1 MIKTIDPLPFAWTR
15 EEYQRLAET
24 GVFGD
29 RRVELIEGQVLKMP
43 PMGSR
48 HSSTLMLLA
57 RLLPKVFDER
67 FAISIQLPLAISQD
81 SMPEPDVAIVSGNP
95 RDYRDGI
102 PEKAH
107 LVIEVSDSTLRFDC
121 ITKARIYANANIEE
135 YWIINLT
142 AEQIEIH
149 HQPRLGSGYAEKKIA
164 KRGETVTPVCVPN
177 AIIHVDDMLP

>member
-1 MIKTIDPLPFAWTR
+1 MISLIDPMPFTWTR
-15 EEYQRLAET
+15 EEYQQLAET
-24 GVFGD
+24 GIFAQ

-48 HSSTLMLLA
+48 HSSTLMLLT
-57 RLLPKVFDER
+57 RLLPKIFGEG
-67 FAISIQLPLAISQD
+67 FAISIQLPLAISSE
-81 SMPEPDVAIVSGNP
+81 SMPEPDAAIISGDP

-107 LVIEVSDSTLRFDC
+107 LVIEVADSTLRFDR

-142 AEQIEIH
+142 NEQVEIH
-149 HQPRLGSGYAEKKIA
+149 RQPILNSGYAEKKVA
-164 KRGETVTPVCVPN
+164 KRGEKIAPLCVPSA
-177 AIIHVDDMLP
+177 AIQVDDLLP